1 MHILLVEDN
10 PSLANWLSRALCRDG
25 YAVDC
30 VGDGES
36 ALHLMLRQEFD
47 AVILDMGLP
56 RVPGQEVLRRVRSR
70 GQNVPIL
77 VLTAEG
83 GLHARIAGL
92 DAGADDY
99 LAKPFDLGEL
109 EARLRA
115 IVRRKS
121 GQKNPELFCGSLRY
135 NGNTREFF
143 VHDDKLKLTPREH
156 AVLEILMLNTGKTV
170 SKTSLADSVFS
181 LSDDTGPT
189 TIEVY
194 TSRLRRKLAHSDA
207 CIFTLRGLG
216 YLLKQSSTTAVALAP
231 PS

>member
-1 MHILLVEDN
+1 MHVLLVEDN
-10 PSLANWLSRALCRDG
+10 SSLANWLSQALRRDG
-25 YAVDC
+25 YVVDC
-30 VGDGES
+30 VGDGET
-36 ALHLMLRQEFD
+36 ATRVLLDQQFD
-47 AVILDMGLP
+47 AVILDLGLP
-56 RVPGQEVLRRVRSR
+56 RLSGQEVLKRVRGR
-70 GQNVPIL
+70 GEAVPVL

-83 GLHARIAGL
+83 GLQARIAGL

-135 NGNTREFF
+135 DGNTREFC
-143 VHDDKLKLTPREH
+143 VDGDKLRLTPREH
-156 AVLEILMLNTGKTV
+156 AVLEILMLNIGKTV
-170 SKTSLADSVFS
+170 SKASLADSVFS

-194 TSRLRRKLAHSDA
+194 TSRLRKKLAGSDA

-216 YLLKQSSTTAVALAP
+216 YLLKQASSGAAADALEG
-231 PS
+231 